1 MAWYNATG
9 KENHK
14 SVYEDNRI
22 IDRCIF
28 WGHEKEIKTTMTIAY
43 SEFETNHG
51 PICRT
56 CYSANAS
63 TIKAI

>member
-1 MAWYNATG
+1 MAWYNTNG
-9 KENHK
+9 KENYK
-14 SVYEDNRI
+14 SVCEDNRI

-28 WGHEKEIKTTMTIAY
+28 CGHEKEIITTMTIAY

-56 CYSANAS
+56 CYSANAT
-63 TIKAI
+63 TIKAL

>member
-1 MAWYNATG
+1 MVQRDW

-28 WGHEKEIKTTMTIAY
+28 RGHEKEIKNTMTIAY

-56 CYSANAS
+56 CHSANAT
-63 TIKAI
+63 TIKAF